1 MSALAIAPRVAD
13 IQTTPLPDGKG
24 HKPDDPARI
33 HDAAQQFEALLLG
46 QMLHSVREGGSNW
59 LSSGEDAASDPA
71 TDLAEQQFAAAM
83 AQQGG
88 LGLAT
93 LITKGLTRS

>member
-1 MSALAIAPRVAD
+1 MSDLAITSRAD
-13 IQTTPLPDGKG
+13 IQTAPLPDGPG

-59 LSSGEDAASDPA
+59 LSSGEDAAGDSA

>member
-1 MSALAIAPRVAD
+1 VSDLAVMPRVAD
-13 IQTTPLPDGKG
+13 IPTAPLPAGAG

-59 LSSGEDAASDPA
+59 LSSGDDAAGDPA
-71 TDLAEQQFAAAM
+71 TDMAEQ
-83 AQQGG
+83 
-88 LGLAT
+88 
-93 LITKGLTRS
+93 

>member
-1 MSALAIAPRVAD
+1 MSDLAITSRVAD
-13 IQTTPLPDGKG
+13 IQTTPLPAAAG

-59 LSSGEDAASDPA
+59 LSSGEDSAGDCA

-93 LITKGLTRS
+93 LITKGLQRN